1 MNLAEIMER
10 LAYGEALSVRE
21 YIYLRSLI
29 TRMTQAIAEI
39 IDSVPDVSEAKLILE
54 EVKDEQETE

>member
-1 MNLAEIMER
+1 MNLTEIMER

-39 IDSVPDVSEAKLILE
+39 IDGVPDVTEAKLILK
-54 EVKDEQETE
+54 EVKGELE